1 MVWLQSDAPFYF
13 LENVAHFPR
22 QIDFFICN
30 IVNVLALNYPTV
42 NQFIHFN
49 T

>member
-1 MVWLQSDAPFYF
+1 MVWLQSDAPFYS
-13 LENVAHFPR
+13 LQDVAHFPR

-30 IVNVLALNYPTV
+30 IVNVLALNYLTM
-42 NQFIHFN
+42 NQFIDFN